1 MRTKVTTFVGTRP
14 EIIRLAC
21 IIEKF
26 DLLFGPVINSSLNTW
41 TIDFAKQI
49 YTDRLMICMIIVI
62 AIAIIVIIA
71 LAIAG
76 KTPKAMRNTV

>member
-1 MRTKVTTFVGTRP
+1 LKY
-14 EIIRLAC
+14 
-21 IIEKF
+21 
-26 DLLFGPVINSSLNTW
+26 
-41 TIDFAKQI
+41 FAKQI

>member
-1 MRTKVTTFVGTRP
+1 MKY
-14 EIIRLAC
+14 
-21 IIEKF
+21 
-26 DLLFGPVINSSLNTW
+26 
-41 TIDFAKQI
+41 FAKQI